1 MNYQITSDNM
11 TVSPSMDAL
20 AKTKF
25 ERVSKRFQDV
35 EEDAKFARIVLNTAP
50 NETFHVKANITIGGR
65 DYFSDDTNY
74 NLETAMI
81 NTVEEILQMIEKD
94 KDVQDKTAL
103 KEEIDLVEEI
113 E

>member
-11 TVSPSMDAL
+11 TVSPSMDSL

-25 ERVSKRFQDV
+25 ERISKRFPEV

-50 NETFHVKANITIGGR
+50 NEMFHAKANITIAGKE
-65 DYFSDDTNY
+65 YFSDDTDY
-74 NLETAMI
+74 NLETAII
-81 NTVEEILQMIEKD
+81 NTVEEILQMIERD

>member
-81 NTVEEILQMIEKD
+81 NTVEEILQMIEKE
-94 KDVQDKTAL
+94 KEVQEKKAL

>member
-35 EEDAKFARIVLNTAP
+35 EEDAKFARVVLNTAP
-50 NETFHVKANITIGGR
+50 NETFHVKANITVGGR
-65 DYFSDDTNY
+65 EYFSDDTDY

-103 KEEIDLVEEI
+103 KEEIDLIEEI

>member
-11 TVSPSMDAL
+11 TVSPSMDSL

-35 EEDAKFARIVLNTAP
+35 GEDAKFARIVLNTAP
-50 NETFHVKANITIGGR
+50 NEMFHVKANITIAGKE
-65 DYFSDDTNY
+65 YFSDDTDY

-81 NTVEEILQMIEKD
+81 NTEEEILQMIEKD

-103 KEEIDLVEEI
+103 KEEIDLIEEI

>member
-35 EEDAKFARIVLNTAP
+35 EEDAKFARVVLNTAP
-50 NETFHVKANITIGGR
+50 NETFHVKANITVGGR
-65 DYFSDDTNY
+65 EYFSDDTNY